1 MRVLRIG
8 TFFSIQ
14 LKLPGIKLI
23 IFPLLGNQLI
33 MTSSLDDFAVFQ
45 HHDRIRHCAR
55 LKACAQ

>member
-45 HHDRIRHCAR
+45 HHDRIRS
-55 LKACAQ
+55 AQ

>member
-8 TFFSIQ
+8 TIFSIQ

-33 MTSSLDDFAVFQ
+33 MTSSLDDLSLI
-45 HHDRIRHCAR
+45 HI
-55 LKACAQ
+55 